1 MPMRR
6 QIVVLS
12 AVALLFTGSF
22 RLRAQTS
29 PAWEEKLRAI
39 ADAAAIG
46 DYMKRLIARPH
57 HVGSA
62 YDKDNAEWMRA
73 KFREWGWD
81 ARIETYDVL
90 FPTPK
95 ERVIELVAP
104 TRFKAVMEEPT
115 VAVDP
120 TSGQKAEQLPTYNA
134 YSIDGDVTAPLVYV
148 NYGRPEDYEELD
160 RAGVSARG
168 AIVIVRYGGSFRG
181 TKPKIA
187 AEHGAVGCVI
197 YSDPRD
203 DGYFGDDVFPN
214 GPMRNSQGV
223 ERGSVQELPVY
234 SGDPLTPGIA
244 AVPGAKRLAI
254 SEAATLTKIPV
265 LPISYSDAQPLLA
278 AVAGPLAPVAWRGA
292 LPITYRLGPGPARVH
307 LKVSSNWDTKPL
319 YDVVARVTGSTFP
332 DEWIVRGNHHDAWV
346 NGASDPISGMAPT
359 LEEARAIGQLVRQ
372 GWRPKRTIVYAAWD
386 GEEPGLLGSTEWM
399 EQHDQ
404 ELQQKAVLYINS
416 DGNGRGFFEPA
427 GSHTLE
433 RFVNEVARSIQDPET
448 KGTVW
453 KRWQARQVANAGSA
467 QRGEIRSRA
476 DLRINALGSGSD
488 YTPFLQHEGT
498 ASLNLSFGGM
508 DPNGIYH
515 SIYDDFYHFEK
526 FSDPGFLYGRAL
538 AQTVGTAVVRLADAD
553 LLPFEF
559 TALADTVR
567 TYVTDLQSLLK
578 QRQDETRERNR
589 QIEDGVFAAVNDP
602 RHPRPIPAVEVIPP
616 ALNFAPLENASA
628 ALTEAGAKYQRA
640 ATAARA
646 KLAADPQLAKPI
658 NARLI
663 QSERQLTD
671 PDGLPK
677 RPWYRHLLYAPGFYT
692 GYGVKTMPGV
702 RESIEQ
708 KQYADAEKEIVRVA
722 KALDRETALVN
733 AAASELERL
742 KN

>member
-1 MPMRR
+1 MPRK
-6 QIVVLS
+6 VAVL
-12 AVALLFTGSF
+12 AALALLFAAGLG
-22 RLRAQTS
+22 LRAQS
-29 PAWEEKLRAI
+29 APAWDEKLRAT

-46 DYMKRLIARPH
+46 EYMKRLTARPH

-62 YDKDNAEWMRA
+62 YDKDNADWILAR
-73 KFREWGWD
+73 FREWGWD
-81 ARIETYDVL
+81 ARIESYDVL

-95 ERVIELVAP
+95 ERLIELVAP
-104 TRFKAVMEEPT
+104 THFKAVMEEPT
-115 VAVDP
+115 LSVDP
-120 TSGQKAEQLPTYNA
+120 TSGQKTEQLPTYNV

-148 NYGRPEDYEELD
+148 NYGRPEDYEELE
-160 RAGVSARG
+160 RTGVSARG

-187 AEHGAVGCVI
+187 AEHGAVGCII
-197 YSDPRD
+197 YSDPKD
-203 DGYFGDDVFPN
+203 DGYFVDEVFPN
-214 GPMRNSQGV
+214 GPMRNGQGV
-223 ERGSVQELPVY
+223 ERGSVQDLPVY

-244 AVPGAKRLAI
+244 AVPGARRLAI
-254 SEAATLTKIPV
+254 RDAATLTKIPV
-265 LPISYSDAQPLLA
+265 LPISYSDAQPLLSA
-278 AVAGPLAPVAWRGA
+278 INGPVAPMAWRGA
-292 LPITYRLGPGPARVH
+292 LPITYRVGPGPARVH
-307 LKVSSNWDTKPL
+307 LKVASNWDTKPL
-319 YDVVARVTGSTFP
+319 YDVVARITGSTFP

-346 NGASDPISGMAPT
+346 NGAADPISGMAPM
-359 LEEARAIGQLVRQ
+359 LEEARAIGVLVKQ
-372 GWRPKRTIVYAAWD
+372 GWRPKRTLVYAAWD

-433 RFVNEVARSIQDPET
+433 RFVNEVARSVQDPET

-453 KRWQARQVANAGSA
+453 KRWQARQIANAGAA
-467 QRGEIRSRA
+467 QRGDIRSRA

-515 SIYDDFYHFEK
+515 SVYDDFYHYEK

-538 AQTVGTAVVRLADAD
+538 TQTVGTAVVRLADAD

-559 TALADTVR
+559 TSLADTVR
-567 TYVTDLQSLLK
+567 GYVTDLQNLLK
-578 QRQDETRERNR
+578 QRQDETRDRNR
-589 QIEDGVFAAVNDP
+589 QIEDGVFTAINDP
-602 RHPRPIPAVEVIPP
+602 RHPRPVPVVEAIPP
-616 ALNFAPLENASA
+616 ALNFAPLENAST
-628 ALTEAGAKYQRA
+628 ALAEAGARYQRA
-640 ATAARA
+640 AAAARA
-646 KLAADPQLAKPI
+646 KLAADPVSAKPV

-663 QSERQLTD
+663 QSERQLID
-671 PDGLPK
+671 PDGLPR

-708 KQYADAEKEIVRVA
+708 KQYPDAEKEIVRAA
-722 KALDRETALVN
+722 KALDRETSLIN
-733 AAASELERL
+733 AAAADLERIS
-742 KN
+742 K

>member
-1 MPMRR
+1 MPRK
-6 QIVVLS
+6 VVVFSTL
-12 AVALLFTGSF
+12 ALLLAVGL

-29 PAWEEKLRAI
+29 PAWDEKLRAT

-46 DYMKRLIARPH
+46 EYMKRLTARPH
-57 HVGSA
+57 HVGSP
-62 YDKDNAEWMRA
+62 YDKDNAEWMLA

-95 ERVIELVAP
+95 ERLIELVAP
-104 TRFKAVMEEPT
+104 THFKAVMEEPT
-115 VAVDP
+115 LAVDP
-120 TSGQKAEQLPTYNA
+120 TSGQKAEQLPTYNV

-160 RAGVSARG
+160 RTGVSVRG

-187 AEHGAVGCVI
+187 AEHGAVGCII

-203 DGYFGDDVFPN
+203 DGYFADDVFPN
-214 GPMRNSQGV
+214 GPMRNPQGV
-223 ERGSVQELPVY
+223 ERGSVQDLPVY

-244 AVPGAKRLAI
+244 AVPGAKRLTI
-254 SEAATLTKIPV
+254 REAATLTKIPV
-265 LPISYSDAQPLLA
+265 LPIAYSDAQPLLSA
-278 AVAGPLAPVAWRGA
+278 ISGPVAPVAWRGA
-292 LPITYRLGPGPARVH
+292 LPITYRVGPGPARVH
-307 LKVSSNWDTKPL
+307 LKVASNWDTKPL
-319 YDVVARVTGSTFP
+319 YDVVARIAGSTFP

-346 NGASDPISGMAPT
+346 NGAADPISGMAPM
-359 LEEARAIGQLVRQ
+359 LEEARAIGELVKQ
-372 GWRPKRTIVYAAWD
+372 GWRPRRTLVYAAWD

-433 RFVNEVARSIQDPET
+433 RFVNEVARSVQDPET
-448 KGTVW
+448 RGTVW
-453 KRWQARQVANAGSA
+453 KRWQARQVANAGAA

-488 YTPFLQHEGT
+488 YTPFLQHQGT

-515 SIYDDFYHFEK
+515 SVYDDFYHYEK
-526 FSDPGFLYGRAL
+526 FSDPGFLYGRVL
-538 AQTVGTAVVRLADAD
+538 TQTIGTAVVRLADAD

-559 TALADTVR
+559 TSLAETVR
-567 TYVTDLQSLLK
+567 SYVTDLQNLLK
-578 QRQDETRERNR
+578 QRQDDTRDRNR
-589 QIEDGVFAAVNDP
+589 QIEDGVFAAINDP
-602 RHPRPIPAVEVIPP
+602 RHPRPVPVVEAIPP

-628 ALTEAGAKYQRA
+628 ALAEAGARYQRA
-640 ATAARA
+640 ATAARS
-646 KLAADPQLAKPI
+646 KLAADPALATPV

-663 QSERQLTD
+663 QSERQLID
-671 PDGLPK
+671 PDGLPR

-722 KALDRETALVN
+722 RALDRETALIT
-733 AAASELERL
+733 AAAADLERIQ
-742 KN
+742 KP

>member
-1 MPMRR
+1 MARR
-6 QIVVLS
+6 IF
-12 AVALLFTGSF
+12 VALALVLLVSAAF
-22 RLRAQTS
+22 RPAAQSARPWDEQLRDI
-29 PAWEEKLRAI
+29 P
-39 ADAAAIG
+39 DATAIG
-46 DYMKRLIARPH
+46 GYMKRLSARPH

-62 YDKDNAEWMRA
+62 YDKDNAEWMLA

-95 ERVIELVAP
+95 ERLIELVAP
-104 TRFKAVMEEPT
+104 THFKAVMEEPA

-120 TSGQKAEQLPTYNA
+120 TSGQKAEQLPTYNV
-134 YSIDGDVTAPLVYV
+134 YSIDGDVTASLVYV

-168 AIVIVRYGGSFRG
+168 AIAIVRYGGSFRG

-187 AEHGAVGCVI
+187 AEHGAVGCII

-214 GPMRNSQGV
+214 GPMRNPQGV
-223 ERGSVQELPVY
+223 ERGSVQDLPVY

-244 AVPGAKRLAI
+244 AVPGAKRLAL

-265 LPISYSDAQPLLA
+265 LPISYSDAQPLLSA
-278 AVAGPLAPVAWRGA
+278 ITGPVAPVAWRGA

-307 LKVSSNWDTKPL
+307 LKVASNWDTKPL
-319 YDVVARVTGSTFP
+319 YDVIARITGSTFP

-346 NGASDPISGMAPT
+346 NGAADPISGMAPT
-359 LEEARAIGQLVRQ
+359 LEEARAIGELVKQ

-416 DGNGRGFFEPA
+416 DGSGRGFLEAA

-433 RFVNEVARSIQDPET
+433 RFVNDVARSIQDPET

-453 KRWQARQVANAGSA
+453 KRWQARQIASASAA
-467 QRGEIRSRA
+467 QRGDIRNRP

-508 DPNGIYH
+508 DANGIYH
-515 SIYDDFYHFEK
+515 SVYDDFYHYEK
-526 FSDPGFLYGRAL
+526 FSDPGFLYGRTL

-559 TALADTVR
+559 TSLSDTVR
-567 TYVTDLQSLLK
+567 TYVADLENLLK
-578 QRQDETRERNR
+578 QRQDETRDRNR
-589 QIEDGVFAAVNDP
+589 QIEDGVFAAINDP
-602 RHPRPIPAVEVIPP
+602 RHPRPVPGIEAIPP
-616 ALNFAPLENASA
+616 ALNFAPIENASA
-628 ALTEAGAKYQRA
+628 ALTEAGTRYQRA
-640 ATAARA
+640 STGARA
-646 KLAADPQLAKPI
+646 KLSADPSLAKPV

-663 QSERQLTD
+663 QSERQLID
-671 PDGLPK
+671 PDGLPR

-708 KQYADAEKEIVRVA
+708 KLYADADREIVRVA
-722 KALDRETALVN
+722 VALDRETALIN
-733 AAASELERL
+733 AAASDLERIQ
-742 KN
+742 K

>member
-1 MPMRR
+1 MARK
-6 QIVVLS
+6 ILAFS
-12 AVALLFTGSF
+12 ALALLFSADVGV
-22 RLRAQTS
+22 RAQSS
-29 PAWEEKLRAI
+29 PPWDEKLRDA
-39 ADAAAIG
+39 ADAARIG
-46 DYMKRLIARPH
+46 DYMKRLTARPH

-62 YDKDNAEWMRA
+62 YDKDNAEWMLAR
-73 KFREWGWD
+73 FREWGWD

-95 ERVIELVAP
+95 ERLVELVAP
-104 TRFKAVMEEPT
+104 THFKAALEEP
-115 VAVDP
+115 AVSADP
-120 TSGQKAEQLPTYNA
+120 TSAQKSEQLPTYNV

-148 NYGRPEDYEELD
+148 NYGRPEDYEALD
-160 RAGVSARG
+160 RTGVSARG

-187 AEHGAVGCVI
+187 AEHGAVGCII

-203 DGYFGDDVFPN
+203 DGHFADEVFPN
-214 GPMRNSQGV
+214 GPMRNPQGV
-223 ERGSVQELPVY
+223 ERGSVQDLPVY

-244 AVPGAKRLAI
+244 AVPGAKRLDIRDAP
-254 SEAATLTKIPV
+254 TLTKIPV

-278 AVAGPLAPVAWRGA
+278 AISGPVAPLSWRGA
-292 LPITYRLGPGPARVH
+292 LPITYRVGPGAARVH
-307 LKVSSNWDTKPL
+307 LKVAFNWDTKPL
-319 YDVVARVTGSTFP
+319 YDVIARITGSTFP

-346 NGASDPISGMAPT
+346 NGAADPISGMAPT
-359 LEEARAIGQLVRQ
+359 LEEARAIGELVKQ

-559 TALADTVR
+559 TSLADTVR
-567 TYVTDLQSLLK
+567 TYVADLQNLLK
-578 QRQDETRERNR
+578 QRQDETRDRNR
-589 QIEDGVFAAVNDP
+589 QIEDGVCDAINDP
-602 RHPRPIPAVEVIPP
+602 NPPQPIPSVEAVPP

-628 ALTEAGAKYQRA
+628 ALTEAAARYQRA
-640 ATAARA
+640 ATASRAR
-646 KLAADPQLAKPI
+646 LTADPSLAKPV

-663 QSERQLTD
+663 QSERQLID
-671 PDGLPK
+671 PDGLPR

-708 KQYADAEKEIVRVA
+708 KEYADAEKEIVRVA
-722 KALDRETALVN
+722 NALDRETALIK
-733 AAASELERL
+733 AAAGDLEKL
-742 KN
+742 K

>member
-1 MPMRR
+1 MHRK
-6 QIVVLS
+6 IAALTTL
-12 AVALLFTGSF
+12 ALLFSAGL
-22 RLRAQTS
+22 RLRAQPA
-29 PAWEEKLRAI
+29 PAWDEKLRAI

-46 DYMKRLIARPH
+46 EYMKRLTARPH

-62 YDKDNAEWMRA
+62 YDKDNAEWILAR
-73 KFREWGWD
+73 FREWGWD
-81 ARIETYDVL
+81 ARIESYDVL

-95 ERVIELVAP
+95 ERLIELVAP
-104 TRFKAVMEEPT
+104 THFKAVMEEPA
-115 VAVDP
+115 VAGDP
-120 TSGQKAEQLPTYNA
+120 TSGQKTEQLPTYNV

-160 RAGVSARG
+160 RSGVSARG

-187 AEHGAVGCVI
+187 AEHGAVGCII

-203 DGYFGDDVFPN
+203 DGYFADDVFPN
-214 GPMRNSQGV
+214 GPMRNPQGV
-223 ERGSVQELPVY
+223 ERGSVQDLPVY

-244 AVPGAKRLAI
+244 AVPGARRLAI
-254 SEAATLTKIPV
+254 RDAATLTKIPV
-265 LPISYSDAQPLLA
+265 LPISYSDAQPLLSA
-278 AVAGPLAPVAWRGA
+278 INGPVAPVAWRGA
-292 LPITYRLGPGPARVH
+292 LPITYRVGPGPARVH
-307 LKVSSNWDTKPL
+307 LKVASNWDSKPL
-319 YDVVARVTGSTFP
+319 YDVVARITGSTFP

-346 NGASDPISGMAPT
+346 NGAADPISGMAPM
-359 LEEARAIGQLVRQ
+359 LEEARAIGALVKQ
-372 GWRPKRTIVYAAWD
+372 GWRPKRTLVYAAWD

-433 RFVNEVARSIQDPET
+433 RFVNEVARSVQDPET

-453 KRWQARQVANAGSA
+453 KRWQARQIANASAA
-467 QRGEIRSRA
+467 QRGDIRSRA

-515 SIYDDFYHFEK
+515 SVYDDFYHYEK

-538 AQTVGTAVVRLADAD
+538 TQTVGTAVVRLADAD

-559 TALADTVR
+559 TSLADTVR
-567 TYVTDLQSLLK
+567 SYVTDLQNLLK
-578 QRQDETRERNR
+578 QRQDDTRDRNR
-589 QIEDGVFAAVNDP
+589 QIEDGVFTAINDP
-602 RHPRPIPAVEVIPP
+602 LHPRPVPTVDAIPP

-628 ALTEAGAKYQRA
+628 ALTEAGARYQRA

-646 KLAADPQLAKPI
+646 KLAADPASAKPV

-663 QSERQLTD
+663 QSERQLID
-671 PDGLPK
+671 PDGLPR

-692 GYGVKTMPGV
+692 GYGVKTIPGV

-708 KQYADAEKEIVRVA
+708 KQYAEAEKEIVRAA
-722 KALDRETALVN
+722 KALDRETTLIS
-733 AAASELERL
+733 AAAADLERIQ
-742 KN
+742 KP

>member
-1 MPMRR
+1 MTRR
-6 QIVVLS
+6 LL
-12 AVALLFTGSF
+12 AVGALAILLAAGV
-22 RLRAQTS
+22 RLAAQST
-29 PAWEEKLRAI
+29 PAWDEKLRAI
-39 ADAAAIG
+39 PDAKAIG
-46 DYMKRLIARPH
+46 EYMKRLTARPH

-62 YDKDNAEWMRA
+62 YDKDNAEWMLA
-73 KFREWGWD
+73 KFKEWGWD

-95 ERVIELVAP
+95 ERLIELVAP
-104 TRFKAVMEEPT
+104 THFKAAMEEPA

-120 TSGQKAEQLPTYNA
+120 TSGQKTEQLPTYNV

-160 RAGVSARG
+160 RLGVSVRG
-168 AIVIVRYGGSFRG
+168 AIAIVRYGGSFRG

-187 AEHGAVGCVI
+187 AEHGAVGCII

-214 GPMRNSQGV
+214 GPMRSPQGV
-223 ERGSVQELPVY
+223 ERGSVQDLPVY

-244 AVPGAKRLAI
+244 AVPGARRLAI

-265 LPISYSDAQPLLA
+265 LPISYGDAQPLLSA
-278 AVAGPLAPVAWRGA
+278 ISGPVAPLAWRGA
-292 LPITYRLGPGPARVH
+292 LPITYRVGPGPARVH

-319 YDVVARVTGSTFP
+319 YDVVARINGSTFP

-359 LEEARAIGQLVRQ
+359 LEEARAIGELVKQ

-416 DGNGRGFFEPA
+416 DGNGRGFFEPG

-433 RFVNEVARSIQDPET
+433 HFVNDIAKSVQDPET
-448 KGTVW
+448 RGTVW
-453 KRWQARQVANAGSA
+453 KRWQARQIANAASG
-467 QRGEIRSRA
+467 QRGEIRNRS

-498 ASLNLSFGGM
+498 ASLSLSFGGM

-515 SIYDDFYHFEK
+515 SVYDDFYHYEK

-538 AQTVGTAVVRLADAD
+538 SQTVGTAVVRLADAD

-567 TYVTDLQSLLK
+567 TYVSDLQNLLK
-578 QRQDETRERNR
+578 QRQDETRDRNR
-589 QIEDGVFAAVNDP
+589 QIEDGVFAAINDP
-602 RHPRPIPAVEVIPP
+602 RHPRPVPPIETIPP

-628 ALTEAGAKYQRA
+628 ALTESGARYQRA
-640 ATAARA
+640 SAAARA
-646 KLAADPQLAKPI
+646 KLAENPSLAKPV

-663 QSERQLTD
+663 QSERQLID
-671 PDGLPK
+671 PDGLPR

-708 KQYADAEKEIVRVA
+708 KQYTDAEKEIVRVA
-722 KALDRETALVN
+722 KALDRETALIN
-733 AAASELERL
+733 AAAMDLEGIR
-742 KN
+742 

>member
-1 MPMRR
+1 MARR
-6 QIVVLS
+6 IFVTSALVLLLS
-12 AVALLFTGSF
+12 GALRPAAQNT
-22 RLRAQTS
+22 RAWDEQ
-29 PAWEEKLRAI
+29 LRAI
-39 ADAAAIG
+39 PDATAIG
-46 DYMKRLIARPH
+46 EYMKRLTARPH

-62 YDKDNAEWMRA
+62 YDKDNAEWMLA

-95 ERVIELVAP
+95 ERLIELVAP
-104 TRFKAVMEEPT
+104 THFKAVMEEPA

-120 TSGQKAEQLPTYNA
+120 TSGQKAEQLPTYNV

-160 RAGVSARG
+160 RTGVSARG

-187 AEHGAVGCVI
+187 AEHGAIGCII

-214 GPMRNSQGV
+214 GPMRNPQGV
-223 ERGSVQELPVY
+223 ERGSVQDLPVY

-265 LPISYSDAQPLLA
+265 LPISYGDAQPLLSA
-278 AVAGPLAPVAWRGA
+278 INGPVAPVAWRGA
-292 LPITYRLGPGPARVH
+292 LPITYRVGPGPARVH

-319 YDVVARVTGSTFP
+319 YDVVARMTGSTFP

-359 LEEARAIGQLVRQ
+359 LEEARAIGELVKQ

-416 DGNGRGFFEPA
+416 DGSGRGFFEPA

-433 RFVNEVARSIQDPET
+433 RFVNDVARSVQDPET

-453 KRWQARQVANAGSA
+453 KRWQARQIASAGAA
-467 QRGEIRSRA
+467 QRGDIRNRA

-515 SIYDDFYHFEK
+515 SVYDDFYHYEK

-559 TALADTVR
+559 TSLSDTVR
-567 TYVTDLQSLLK
+567 TYVTDLENLLK
-578 QRQDETRERNR
+578 QRQDETRDRNR
-589 QIEDGVFAAVNDP
+589 QIEDGVFAAINDP
-602 RHPRPIPAVEVIPP
+602 RHPRPVPAVEAIPP

-628 ALTEAGAKYQRA
+628 ALNEAGARYQRA
-640 ATAARA
+640 STGARA
-646 KLAADPQLAKPI
+646 KLAADPSLAKPV

-663 QSERQLTD
+663 QSERQLID
-671 PDGLPK
+671 PDGLPR

-708 KQYADAEKEIVRVA
+708 KQYADAEREIVRVA
-722 KALDRETALVN
+722 RALDRETALIN
-733 AAASELERL
+733 AAATDLERIQ
-742 KN
+742 K